1 MDIIYI
7 SDCNPYGVSV
17 LDSYRYDKGVK
28 VGNVE
33 EGRTKKKKRQGIDD
47 KDYYHPL
54 KVQWIGLFP
63 SQVEMM
69 DLPPSVF
76 QRLTN
81 NDKKRLDSLLT
92 SASASESKSKSGK
105 ISSAKRSLSKS
116 RSKNKNKLMKETPC
130 AEQMNHNRR
139 VAELKR
145 MHKYKVELEALHW
158 KGMDYLCRFVYETI
172 LEHEKSQHR
181 SDYNTK

>member
-1 MDIIYI
+1 
-7 SDCNPYGVSV
+7 
-17 LDSYRYDKGVK
+17 
-28 VGNVE
+28 
-33 EGRTKKKKRQGIDD
+33 
-47 KDYYHPL
+47 
-54 KVQWIGLFP
+54 
-63 SQVEMM
+63 M

-76 QRLTN
+76 QKLTN

-92 SASASESKSKSGK
+92 SASASESKSGK
-105 ISSAKRSLSKS
+105 ISSAKISLSKS
-116 RSKNKNKLMKETPC
+116 RSKKKNKLMKETLC

-181 SDYNTK
+181 

>member
-7 SDCNPYGVSV
+7 SDCNPYGVCV

-33 EGRTKKKKRQGIDD
+33 KGRTKKKKRQGIDD

-76 QRLTN
+76 QKLTN

-92 SASASESKSKSGK
+92 SASASESKSGK

-116 RSKNKNKLMKETPC
+116 RSKKKNKLMKETPC